1 MSIIDKVKEFIGSA
15 QIASI
20 AVDGVGGAGTVK
32 ALQKKFGLKQDGVVS
47 GQNKNQE
54 KYRTSLTAVKNGKGG
69 SALVTA
75 MQKWAG
81 LSSPDGIWGKNTS
94 KGIQKK
100 LKSLGYFNGE
110 CDGYFGTASM
120 KALQKWLNG
129 SAPTPTPKTVKMG
142 QACGSETGGYSG
154 KAGDQNGREL
164 LICNYSYSSSSDS
177 PYHWTAVYRAKDAA
191 ARKVIGKACADAC
204 KNDYIGYDTSDP
216 DRKSLYKEAKKVKWD
231 IPKIKTKCETTC
243 SELANVCLACAGLKH
258 LGVNK
263 NAYVDSLTA
272 FLNKDDQVKKITSWT
287 KNDLQVGDIL
297 RSDCHYA
304 VIVSVK

>member
-1 MSIIDKVKEFIGSA
+1 MSIIDKVKELIGSA
-15 QIASI
+15 EVATA
-20 AVDGVGGAGTVK
+20 AVKPYTGTLPKGVVMKGDTGSDVK
-32 ALQKKFGLKQDGVVS
+32 ALEKFLNWCPKVKAGLPIDGVAGPLVDKAIKKFEKEYGIVQDGVFGS
-47 GQNKNQE
+47 LCKKKAQSIINK
-54 KYRTSLTAVKNGKGG
+54 Y
-69 SALVTA
+69 
-75 MQKWAG
+75 
-81 LSSPDGIWGKNTS
+81 D
-94 KGIQKK
+94 
-100 LKSLGYFNGE
+100 
-110 CDGYFGTASM
+110 
-120 KALQKWLNG
+120 
-129 SAPTPTPKTVKMG
+129 PTPKPKTVKMG

-154 KAGDQNGREL
+154 KAGDQTGKEL
-164 LICNYSYSSSSDS
+164 LICNYSYSASSDS

-272 FLNKDDQVKKITSWT
+272 FLNKDDQIKKITSWT